1 MTNILAYQNQNI
13 DNINTIGYIFCYSIG
28 NIEIEREIFNTLYD
42 KFYNTYLR
50 LSREDSASYSKKQIQ
65 TFIKRQLKY
74 MDAIKL
80 TVKGQYYFIP
90 YIYESDLSLLL
101 KFINSVKSR
110 LKCLG
115 DSSTIYTNT
124 YDIINNSHK
133 TNLLNDFIVYYNSVI
148 ALYHTK
154 INVMIEKGGTDK
166 KVALKWVKRIEELKQ
181 TVSVYKDI
189 FSQKIIPIET
199 ELQNLEY
206 FAAKLKSMSYIG

>member
-1 MTNILAYQNQNI
+1 MTNILAYQSQNM
-13 DNINTIGYIFCYSIG
+13 DNINIIGYIFCYSIG
-28 NIEIEREIFNTLYD
+28 NIEIEREIFNALYD

-50 LSREDSASYSKKQIQ
+50 LSREESAYYGKKQIQ

-90 YIYESDLSLLL
+90 YIYKSDLSLLL
-101 KFINSVKSR
+101 KFINSVKPR
-110 LKCLG
+110 LKCLD
-115 DSSTIYTNT
+115 DSSAIYTNT

-133 TNLLNDFIVYYNSVI
+133 TNLLNDFITYYHSVI

-154 INVMIEKGGTDK
+154 IKAMIEKGGTDK

-206 FAAKLKSMSYIG
+206 FAAKLKSMSYIE